1 MYYTVYKTYNL
12 INGKEY
18 IGKHQTQN
26 INDKYMGSGK
36 LLKFSINKYG
46 KENFIKDVLYVFN
59 NELEMN
65 NKEKESVTEEYISMN
80 MSYNMHEGGYGGFA
94 HIRKSPKY
102 LEWCSKGARNTSGR
116 NHKNWGSTKFIKGE
130 KRAKECSELGNAY
143 RIQFGLS
150 EEHKIKISNAA
161 KLREEERRDTGYYQ
175 KKCRSDN

>member
-65 NKEKESVTEEYISMN
+65 NKEV
-80 MSYNMHEGGYGGFA
+80 
-94 HIRKSPKY
+94 
-102 LEWCSKGARNTSGR
+102 
-116 NHKNWGSTKFIKGE
+116 
-130 KRAKECSELGNAY
+130 
-143 RIQFGLS
+143 
-150 EEHKIKISNAA
+150 
-161 KLREEERRDTGYYQ
+161 
-175 KKCRSDN
+175 